1 MAACASICAPPSTA
15 RAWPWQ
21 IDVGFGDAV
30 TPDAVKATFA
40 RRRTAMPGAHPIG
53 LSNVFADDAT
63 KQLPWRAFLKKNKL
77 EPMDLGEAVRTIRE
91 RALQFGFAGT

>member
-1 MAACASICAPPSTA
+1 MTNT
-15 RAWPWQ
+15 RMKDFFDLW
-21 IDVGFGDAV
+21 VLLRDA
-30 TPDAVKATFA
+30 TLDDAELQRAVKATFA

-63 KQLPWRAFLKKNKL
+63 KQLQWRAFLKKNKL

-91 RALQFGFAGT
+91 RGLQFGFAGT